1 MVIFL
6 GLASVLG
13 GFIIVMPLFMD
24 KYPILSK
31 VDEKI
36 TPYKII
42 IGLSIL
48 VIGIITLLVPYHKDG
63 KALIPIF
70 GDFFPSVF
78 SILSGAYISIDF
90 LESLKGVKG
99 SFFERLKNILHKY
112 QFPIGFAS
120 LFFGIFHWILFKVIF
135 F

>member
-6 GLASVLG
+6 GLASIIG
-13 GFIIVMPLFMD
+13 GFIIIMPLFMD
-24 KYPILSK
+24 KYPVLSK
-31 VDEKI
+31 IDEKI

-48 VIGIITLLVPYHKDG
+48 IIGVITLLVPYHGDG

-70 GDFFPSVF
+70 GDFFPSIF
-78 SILSGAYISIDF
+78 TILSGAYISIDF

-99 SFFERLKNILHKY
+99 SFFEKLKNLLHKY

-120 LFFGIFHWILFKVIF
+120 LFFGILHWILFKVILF
-135 F
+135 

>member
-1 MVIFL
+1 MVLFL
-6 GLASVLG
+6 GLASLIG
-13 GFIIVMPLFMD
+13 GFIITMPLFME
-24 KYPILSK
+24 KYPVLGKI
-31 VDEKI
+31 DEKI
-36 TPYKII
+36 APYKII

-48 VIGIITLLVPYHKDG
+48 IIGVITLFVPYHGDG

-70 GDFFPSVF
+70 GDLFPSIF
-78 SILSGAYISIDF
+78 AILSGAYISIDF

-99 SFFERLKNILHKY
+99 TFFEKLKNILHRY

-120 LFFGIFHWILFKVIF
+120 IFFGIFHWILFKVVF

>member
-6 GLASVLG
+6 GLASILG

-24 KYPILSK
+24 KYPVLSK
-31 VDEKI
+31 IDEKI
-36 TPYKII
+36 GPYKII

-48 VIGIITLLVPYHKDG
+48 VIGVITLLVPYHG
-63 KALIPIF
+63 NGRSLIPIF

-78 SILSGAYISIDF
+78 AILAGTYISIDF

-99 SFFERLKNILHKY
+99 SFFEKLKNILHKY

-120 LFFGIFHWILFKVIF
+120 LFFGILHWILFRVIF